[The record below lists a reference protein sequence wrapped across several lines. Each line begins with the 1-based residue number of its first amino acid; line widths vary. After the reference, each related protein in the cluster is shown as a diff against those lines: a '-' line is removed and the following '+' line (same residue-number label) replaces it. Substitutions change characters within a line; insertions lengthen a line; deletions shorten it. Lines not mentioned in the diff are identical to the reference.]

1 MRNGK
6 SIEKGSRTAL
16 VTGGGSGIGRCMARR
31 IAALGYDLALAGSD
45 AERLA
50 ETAAELMSRYGTDV
64 RTFALDL
71 ATDGAAERLCRWADE
86 ERIEID
92 VLINNAGTFSFRDIL
107 STPPERIRRM
117 LYLHDMTVALTCRL
131 LGERMAARGRGGYI
145 LNMASYSLW
154 MPFPGLA
161 LYSASK
167 AFVRSFSVAFAR
179 EVREAGIRVT
189 AVCPAGVATDLYG
202 LPAKLQR
209 LGVRLGVLLTPDSCA
224 RRALRAMWRGRRCCV
239 PGWWNRLFIPL
250 CLTIPAPLLRLARK
264 RTMKLQR

>member
-31 IAALGYDLALAGSD
+31 LAALGYDLALAGSD

-189 AVCPAGVATDLYG
+189 AVCRRGLRPTFTGSLRSCNASACGWACCSPRTVAHGVRCGPCGGDGGAACPAGGTGCSSRCVS
-202 LPAKLQR
+202 R
-209 LGVRLGVLLTPDSCA
+209 S
-224 RRALRAMWRGRRCCV
+224 RRPCC
-239 PGWWNRLFIPL
+239 GWHANEP
-250 CLTIPAPLLRLARK
+250 
-264 RTMKLQR
+264 

>member
-1 MRNGK
+1 MHGGK
-6 SIEKGSRTAL
+6 AIAKGTGTAL
-16 VTGGGSGIGRCMARR
+16 VTGGGSGIGRCIARR
-31 IAALGYDLALAGSD
+31 LAALGYNLTLAGLD
-45 AERLA
+45 AGRLA
-50 ETAAELMSRYGTDV
+50 ETAAELRSDYGIEVHTLS
-64 RTFALDL
+64 LDL
-71 ATDGAAERLCRWADE
+71 AADGAAERLCRWIDE
-86 ERIEID
+86 KGIAID
-92 VLINNAGTFSFRDIL
+92 VLINNAGSFSFRDIL
-107 STPPERIRRM
+107 NTPPERIRRM
-117 LYLHDMTVALTCRL
+117 LCLHDMTTAMTCRL
-131 LGERMAARGRGGYI
+131 LGERMARRGRGGYM

-189 AVCPAGVATDLYG
+189 TVCPAGVATDLYG
-202 LPAKLQR
+202 LPPKLQR

-250 CLTIPAPLLRLARK
+250 CLAMPSPLLRLARK
-264 RTMKLQR
+264 YTMKLQR